1 MKTKLFNLWHSFRFS
16 YWFVPTVMA
25 VISIALS
32 LGTTTIDAV
41 LSREVAEKIGWIYT
55 GGPEGARSILSTVAG
70 SMITTAGVVF
80 SITIVVL
87 SLTSSQFGPRL
98 LGNFIRDTGTQVVL
112 GTFIATFIYCLFTL
126 RVVRSGDSGSF
137 VPHLSIT
144 VAILM
149 ALAGTAV
156 LIYFI
161 HHIATSIQADSII
174 TAVYR
179 ELDAAIDRHLPEQ
192 QEHGADEP
200 DGNDV
205 RAALPEEFDRNGWPV
220 AADNSGYLQAIDH
233 DSLMRTAVEN
243 DFILA
248 LHTRPGKFIA
258 AGEYLLTVWPREHW
272 DEKLVERVNGSFIQ
286 GRQRTNQQDMEYS
299 IHQLVEVALRALSPG
314 INDPFTAMTCINWL
328 SAALGRIAQRKFPSA
343 LSYDDKGNL
352 RIVSVP
358 VSFAEIVEAA
368 FGQIRNAAAKHV
380 QVILCL
386 LDAIIAIAPHLRVAE
401 RHKVLEHHA
410 ELVMQ
415 AGREM
420 AHVKDDRRAIENRYE
435 RTLQVLRK

>member
-1 MKTKLFNLWHSFRFS
+1 MKTKLFNLWHSFSSS

-25 VISIALS
+25 TIAIALS
-32 LGTTTIDAV
+32 ICTTAFDTV
-41 LSREVAEKIGWIYT
+41 LPPDVTEKIGWLYS

-98 LGNFIRDTGTQVVL
+98 LSNFIRDTGTQVVL

-144 VAILM
+144 IAFLL
-149 ALAGTAV
+149 ALASTAV

-161 HHIATSIQADSII
+161 HHISTSIQADNII
-174 TAVYR
+174 TAVYQN
-179 ELDAAIDRHLPEQ
+179 LDDAINRFLPEQ
-192 QEHGADEP
+192 QEYGAGEP
-200 DGNDV
+200 GRNDV
-205 RAALPEEFDRNGWPV
+205 RAALPVECDRDGWQV
-220 AADNSGYLQAIDH
+220 ASENSGYLQAIDY
-233 DSLMRTAVEN
+233 DGLMRTAVEY
-243 DFILA
+243 DFILS
-248 LHTRPGKFIA
+248 LHSRPGKFIA
-258 AGEYLLTVWPREHW
+258 AGVQLVTVWPREQW
-272 DEKLVERVNGSFIQ
+272 DEKLAERVNSSFIQ
-286 GRQRTNQQDMEYS
+286 GRQRTDEQDIEYS

-328 SAALGRIAQRKFPSA
+328 SAALGQIAQRKFPSA
-343 LSYDDKGNL
+343 LRYDDKGNL
-352 RIVSVP
+352 RLVSVP

-368 FGQIRNAAAKHV
+368 FGQIRHAAANHV
-380 QVILCL
+380 QVVLCL
-386 LDAIIAIAPHLRVAE
+386 LDAIVAIAPHLRVAE
-401 RHKVLEHHA
+401 RRKVLEHHA

-415 AGREM
+415 SGREM
-420 AHVKDDRRAIENRYE
+420 AHIKDDRRAIEERYE
-435 RTLQVLRK
+435 RTLQVLRT